1 MHGPS
6 DPLPEPAARVTTTL
20 DAVLEIL
27 SWAGFGGAVTF
38 GVALLVLWAADG
50 TWLPA
55 DALVDHEPDGT
66 WVRWFDDEG
75 EANSARVDEH
85 TAALLAGRD
94 RADIW
99 YRHGWRGR
107 MRLTRRP
114 PVRRLLVGLSSGFL
128 AVGVVALV
136 ASWIVLFV
144 RG

>member
-1 MHGPS
+1 VHDPS
-6 DPLPEPAARVTTTL
+6 DPRPESAARVNAIL

-27 SWAGFGGAVTF
+27 SWAGFGGAALF
-38 GVALLVLWAADG
+38 AVALLVLWAADG

-66 WVRWFDDEG
+66 WVRWYDDEG
-75 EANSARVDEH
+75 EANSARVDDH
-85 TAALLAGRD
+85 TATLLAGRD

-114 PVRRLLVGLSSGFL
+114 PAHRLLVGLSSGFL
-128 AVGVVALV
+128 AVGVAALV
-136 ASWIVLFV
+136 ASWIVLFA

>member
-1 MHGPS
+1 MHDPS
-6 DPLPEPAARVTTTL
+6 DPRPESAVRVNTTL

-27 SWAGFGGAVTF
+27 SWAGFGGAAVF
-38 GVALLVLWAADG
+38 AVALVVLWAADG
-50 TWLPA
+50 TWLRA
-55 DALVDHEPDGT
+55 DGLVDHEPDGT
-66 WVRWFDDEG
+66 WVRWYDDEG
-75 EANSARVDEH
+75 EANSARVDDH
-85 TAALLAGRD
+85 TVTLLAGRD

-114 PVRRLLVGLSSGFL
+114 PAHRLLVGLSSGFL

-136 ASWIVLFV
+136 ASWIVLFA